1 MNELQ
6 SFDKLIKVHLILQ
19 NSYWITYCGY
29 LSFFEP
35 FARALRF
42 TISRS
47 LKDSTTSRVKKF
59 RSSLSCHFDMPNF
72 SFLKKRRKLY
82 CTYVLQFTFQNLAWQ
97 AQKLPIFKRKKYF
110 SQPSN
115 ILMKSRKLCPLISII
130 FIMLVYV
137 TCLRNNLSGDV
148 RWLLL

>member
-1 MNELQ
+1 M
-6 SFDKLIKVHLILQ
+6 SIGF
-19 NSYWITYCGY
+19 TCCGY
-29 LSFFEP
+29 ISFFEP

-47 LKDSTTSRVKKF
+47 LKDSTWRRVKKF

-72 SFLKKRRKLY
+72 SFLKKNRKLY

-97 AQKLPIFKRKKYF
+97 AQKLPIFKAEKYF
-110 SQPSN
+110 RQPSN
-115 ILMKSRKLCPLISII
+115 ILMKPWKLCPLISII
-130 FIMLVYV
+130 FIMVVYV

-148 RWLLL
+148 RWLQL